1 MRAAN
6 GRPSGS
12 RFGWL
17 VAGVWAAVLTAVLA
31 PVALAQSPG
40 LEPPERPQGLRAEV
54 SHDVVSLSWD
64 DPGDASISGYQILRR
79 DRDLSPVGVFEV
91 LVDDTGSAAAAY
103 ADRQVQP
110 ETRYNYRVK
119 ARNTAGLSR
128 RSNFVRA
135 DTPPAP
141 EEAIEEAL
149 KKAIKALP
157 EEAVTVW
164 TGQLTVGVF
173 AAAAPPV
180 PGYAVW
186 TSQGALSP
194 DSFWF
199 DEKEYTVLGL
209 LEHGG
214 GLNLVLDRPLPHDFV
229 LELGARRYESGA
241 SLEPVFVWAG
251 RYWWPDDAI
260 GWAAGDE
267 LTVSIIL
274 DPGTTASER
283 APAPPSA
290 YLTEAPA
297 AHNGRDAFSVKLVF
311 DEPEL
316 PLSAALLRDHALQV
330 SGGSVLA
337 VAARAGSTTNWTV
350 TLQPDGDA
358 PLTVSLPSPADCADA
373 GAVCSADGR
382 KLRGRL
388 TATIAGPPQ
397 LAALHIVGATLSPA
411 FDPATELFTAET
423 GLEQV
428 TVVAAADRPSA
439 QLTISPADADPQQAG
454 HQVALAAAGETTIE
468 LEIESAAG
476 ETARVYWVVL
486 RRSAATPEPPSSG
499 LNALRFSGLPALEFS
514 EHESRFE
521 LDAPED
527 LEETTVIVSRAES
540 EAVVEVFAVRGDDLV
555 ADDADHDPG
564 APGHQVRL
572 SGWGDTLLLVRV
584 TSGDGR
590 SQRAYVTHLRGEVE
604 TETAPPAVR
613 SGPRSAPRKPASSG
627 ARDDDDVPTLSALS
641 LSGADLTPAFASGVF
656 EYQAKAAADV
666 EQVTVTATPTASD
679 GTLTVIPADA
689 DPMLAG
695 HQVDLGA
702 AETVIAVIVSNPAG
716 QLNSYLLTVLRE
728 LPATPTSLQ
737 SLVEPVA
744 SITRTS
750 LFALAV
756 TGHTGNLRTTTNYR
770 LELRPDFQ
778 HDVFSYQVAAPAEI
792 THVAISPTRWFFDTN
807 IIEEPDGSVIWM
819 DKSYVIGPSGSE
831 IVTTYDI
838 IVRSPG
844 ADPSTYSIT
853 VTRPAL
859 EQTDASLYELNVQH
873 RRLIPRFDP
882 ETHEYRLTV
891 PDHRDTLNVDIT
903 STNSNAS
910 ISVSPA
916 DADPQEPGYQIPL
929 LPVQPGGEPALTTVT
944 VTVTSEDLSATRTYT
959 LTVTRRTPG
968 PALVTVELPEHCSLR
983 ELEDEPVIDTWY
995 FVTIGAQTCYRSG
1008 LNISRM
1014 YRMVVLKR
1022 SEINI
1027 ELITA
1032 RERFLQV
1039 LDTGG
1044 VTRPRSYK
1052 YADEINP
1059 VEQNVSYTL
1068 DAGTYIIRFDQT
1080 GWFSAHN
1087 GRFYTLNV
1095 TGDHVLRPSSRL
1107 LHDLQLDDVS
1117 LPAFDSYLLSY
1128 DVARPANNATMTTVT
1143 ATPQAPA
1150 TAADITI
1157 LPPDADLNT
1166 AGHQVEIPIDRD
1178 TLISVRIADSDGRA
1192 APLTYTVT
1200 VPLDAEAAPTG
1211 LVASSSV
1218 DGVQLEWI
1226 SPVKNA
1232 SAITGYAIWRRSLN
1246 AGDTELTLLTA
1257 DTGNADVAHLD
1268 QTATVTGDRFEYQV
1282 VALRGSVVSAG
1293 SNLALIKYEDPSDS
1307 SLQSLSVQ
1315 RALVPGFGAD
1325 TITYEVTL
1333 PAGTSTFLV
1342 DALPSSSR
1350 ATMSAS
1356 PAPAH
1361 SSQGGFWYELPSSPD
1376 DGADAQIA
1384 VAITVTSEDDSS
1396 STTYMITVTRATGP
1410 APGGFK
1416 SIEVGWTFACAIRLD
1431 GTSACWNYEVP
1442 NHADHTSH
1450 TSYGYTIVR
1459 NQPQGGVVQE
1469 LTAAIARACTLRPDG
1484 ETHCWGDFHDHI
1496 NTPLL
1501 GGQGTLTQ
1509 QSGTGPLI
1517 HFFTFG
1523 TGVKLLSD
1531 GSVVDLK
1538 SGRLPSS
1545 LAAGPYQAVG
1555 TASDFTCA
1563 LDLNGHIKCWER
1575 GRSLRIPYPDV
1586 EFKYLGVGGFTTCG
1600 IRKDDSTLHC
1610 WEWISNGRRYVLHE
1624 NEPEGAFQMVDAG
1637 YGAIVCGVM
1646 VSGEAR
1652 CWAGWNGNTSHDRFW
1667 GITLDKFARNA
1678 ANLVVAPDLD
1688 THSYTMVAMDRHSFA
1703 CGLRTDHSIACW
1715 GWDNEYLASMLP
1727 PFESP
1732 WHDSPLLVDLSVDHG
1747 ALLPEF
1753 DRDVTEYELS
1763 VDNATSTITITP
1775 EVTNLF
1781 ASYAISADTDATV
1794 TGDTVDLSVGA
1805 NVVTITVTAA
1815 DGVTTRAYT
1824 LTVTR
1829 AAPTS

>member
-6 GRPSGS
+6 HWRRSGS

-17 VAGVWAAVLTAVLA
+17 LAGVWAAVLTAVLA

-54 SHDVVSLSWD
+54 SHDAVSLSWD
-64 DPGDASISGYQILRR
+64 DPGDAAISGYLILRR

-91 LVDDTGSAAAAY
+91 LVEDTGSAAAAY

-119 ARNTAGLSR
+119 ARNAAGLSR

-135 DTPPAP
+135 DTPAAP

-149 KKAIKALP
+149 KKAIEALP

-180 PGYAVW
+180 AGYAVW
-186 TSQGALSP
+186 TRQGALSP

-199 DEKEYTVLGL
+199 DKKEYTVLGL

-214 GLNLVLDRPLPHDFV
+214 GLNLVLGRPLPHDFV

-267 LTVSIIL
+267 LTVSIVL
-274 DPGTTASER
+274 DPSTTASER
-283 APAPPSA
+283 ELAPPSA

-297 AHNGRDAFSVKLVF
+297 AHNGRDAFSLRLIF
-311 DEPEL
+311 DESEL

-337 VAARAGSTTNWTV
+337 VTQGRRANDWLI

-397 LAALHIVGATLSPA
+397 LAALRIVGATLSPA
-411 FDPATELFTAET
+411 FDPATELFTAAAET

-439 QLTISPADADPQQAG
+439 QLTIRPADADPQQAG
-454 HQVALAAAGETTIE
+454 HQIALAAAGETTIE
-468 LEIESAAG
+468 LELESAAG

-486 RRSAATPEPPSSG
+486 RRSAAAPEAPSSG

-514 EHESRFE
+514 EQESRYE
-521 LDAPED
+521 LDAPEA

-540 EAVVEVFAVRGDDLV
+540 EAGVDIFTVRGDELV
-555 ADDADHDPG
+555 VNEADHDPN
-564 APGHQVRL
+564 APGHQTLL

-590 SQRAYVTHLRGEVE
+590 SQRAYVTHLRGEPNS
-604 TETAPPAVR
+604 PPATPALR
-613 SGPRSAPRKPASSG
+613 SGPRAATTAKG
-627 ARDDDDVPTLSALS
+627 ARDDVPTTLSALS
-641 LSGADLTPAFASGVF
+641 LSGANLTPAFASDV
-656 EYQAKAAADV
+656 YIYDASVATDV
-666 EQVTVTATPTASD
+666 EQVTLSATPTASD
-679 GTLTVIPADA
+679 ATLLAVIPADA
-689 DPMLAG
+689 DSMLAG
-695 HQVDLGA
+695 YQVNLGA
-702 AETVIAVIVSNPAG
+702 AGSETTIVVVVSNPAG
-716 QLNSYLLTVLRE
+716 QLNSYLIRVLRP
-728 LPATPTSLQ
+728 LPTTPTTLQ
-737 SLVEPVA
+737 SLVVEGHELSPA
-744 SITRTS
+744 
-750 LFALAV
+750 FAA
-756 TGHTGNLRTTTNYR
+756 
-770 LELRPDFQ
+770 
-778 HDVFSYQVAAPAEI
+778 DVQLYQVAADA
-792 THVAISPTRWFFDTN
+792 HVSEVTLTAVPTAGAAATLTFAPSDADPTTPGYQVALGSAGAQTTTSIAI
-807 IIEEPDGSVIWM
+807 IISAPGAAAH
-819 DKSYVIGPSGSE
+819 
-831 IVTTYDI
+831 TTYVVI
-838 IVRSPG
+838 ITRAAP
-844 ADPSTYSIT
+844 DPSDAALRSLSVDGHTLT
-853 VTRPAL
+853 PA
-859 EQTDASLYELNVQH
+859 
-873 RRLIPRFDP
+873 FDP
-882 ETHEYRLTV
+882 ETSDYALTV
-891 PDHRDTLNVDIT
+891 PADSDSVTIRAL
-903 STNSNAS
+903 SRSPNAGL
-910 ISVSPA
+910 SVSPP
-916 DADPQEPGYQIPL
+916 DADPLEPGHQIPL
-929 LPVQPGGEPALTTVT
+929 AAVEPGQPPSLTTAT
-944 VTVTSEDLSATRTYT
+944 VTVTSADLSATRTYT
-959 LTVTRRTPG
+959 ITITVARKSPIFVPITM
-968 PALVTVELPEHCSLR
+968 ELPSGCTLR
-983 ELEDEPVIDTWY
+983 EIADGPIEGGEWTTSCGSVNKEQGSSEPGYSSYSTYYRLVQLEHGW
-995 FVTIGAQTCYRSG
+995 VTIRLLTESSVIQGQANN
-1008 LNISRM
+1008 LV
-1014 YRMVVLKR
+1014 VVLRSARGISLAKR
-1022 SEINI
+1022 YELWNDHFHVQGPLGKTLKPGNYVI
-1027 ELITA
+1027 ELVNYCRT
-1032 RERFLQV
+1032 
-1039 LDTGG
+1039 DC
-1044 VTRPRSYK
+1044 TR
-1052 YADEINP
+1052 DWH
-1059 VEQNVSYTL
+1059 YTL
-1068 DAGTYIIRFDQT
+1068 RVAGAR
-1080 GWFSAHN
+1080 S
-1087 GRFYTLNV
+1087 
-1095 TGDHVLRPSSRL
+1095 LRPSTPL
-1107 LHDLQLDDVS
+1107 LANLQLSDVN
-1117 LPAFDSYLLSY
+1117 LPPFSDQQLLYSV
-1128 DVARPANNATMTTVT
+1128 DRPAGVVAATTVT
-1143 ATPQAPA
+1143 ATPQAPV
-1150 TAADITI
+1150 TDGDVTI
-1157 LPPDADLNT
+1157 LPLDADPIT
-1166 AGHQVEIPIDRD
+1166 PGHQVKLPIDRK
-1178 TLISVRIADSDGRA
+1178 TVISVQVADPAGLAS
-1192 APLTYTVT
+1192 PVTYTVT
-1200 VPLDAEAAPTG
+1200 VPHDAEAAPTG
-1211 LVASSSV
+1211 LSASNTA
-1218 DGVQLEWI
+1218 DGVQLKWI
-1226 SPVKNA
+1226 APVKDA
-1232 SAITGYAIWRRSLN
+1232 GAITSYAVWRRHLD
-1246 AGDTELTLLTA
+1246 AGETELSLLAADSGTA
-1257 DTGNADVAHLD
+1257 DTVYLD
-1268 QTATVTGDRFEYQV
+1268 QTATVIEHRYEYQV
-1282 VALRGSVVSAG
+1282 VALRGSIVSFR
-1293 SNLALIKYEDPSDS
+1293 SNLLQHRYEDPSDAG
-1307 SLQSLSVQ
+1307 L
-1315 RALVPGFGAD
+1315 RALSMNGALVSGFHAD
-1325 TITYEVTL
+1325 TLSYEVTV
-1333 PAGTSTFLV
+1333 PAGTSTV
-1342 DALPSSSR
+1342 SVEGLPNNTR
-1350 ATMSAS
+1350 ASIS
-1356 PAPAH
+1356 VLPAPAH
-1361 SSQGGFWYELPSSPD
+1361 TSHNGYWFELDLLPAGGVPVQT
-1376 DGADAQIA
+1376 AIA
-1384 VAITVTSEDDSS
+1384 LTVTSEDGSVTTTYTIVVTR
-1396 STTYMITVTRATGP
+1396 STTS
-1410 APGGFK
+1410 GGFK
-1416 SIEVGWTFACAIRLD
+1416 FIEVGWTFACAIRVD

-1442 NHADHTSH
+1442 KHADHTSH
-1450 TSYGYTIVR
+1450 TPYGYTIVR

-1501 GGQGTLTQ
+1501 GGQGTLMQ

-1538 SGRLPSS
+1538 SGRLPRS

-1624 NEPEGAFQMVDAG
+1624 NEPEDAFQMVDAG

-1732 WHDSPLLVDLSVDHG
+1732 WHDSPLLVDLTVDNG

-1753 DRDVTEYELS
+1753 DRDVSAYELS
-1763 VDNATSTITITP
+1763 VDNATSAITITP

-1794 TGDTVDLSVGA
+1794 IDDTVDLSVGA

-1829 AAPTS
+1829 AAAN

>member
-6 GRPSGS
+6 HWRRSGS

-17 VAGVWAAVLTAVLA
+17 LAGVWAAVLTAVLA

-54 SHDVVSLSWD
+54 SHDAVSLSWD
-64 DPGDASISGYQILRR
+64 DPGDATISGYLILRR

-91 LVDDTGSAAAAY
+91 LVEDTGSAAAAY

-119 ARNTAGLSR
+119 ARNAAGLSR

-135 DTPPAP
+135 DTPAAP

-149 KKAIKALP
+149 KKAIEALP

-180 PGYAVW
+180 AGYAVW
-186 TSQGALSP
+186 TRQGALSP

-199 DEKEYTVLGL
+199 DKKEYTVLGL

-214 GLNLVLDRPLPHDFV
+214 GLNLVLGRPLPHDFV

-267 LTVSIIL
+267 LTVSIVL
-274 DPGTTASER
+274 DPSTTASER
-283 APAPPSA
+283 ELAPPSA

-297 AHNGRDAFSVKLVF
+297 AHNGRDPFRVKLVF
-311 DEPEL
+311 DESGL

-337 VAARAGSTTNWTV
+337 VDQGRRANDWLI

-358 PLTVSLPSPADCADA
+358 PLTVSLPSPVDCADA

-397 LAALHIVGATLSPA
+397 LAALRIVGATLSPA
-411 FDPATELFTAET
+411 FDPATELFTAAAET

-439 QLTISPADADPQQAG
+439 QLTIRPADADPQQAG
-454 HQVALAAAGETTIE
+454 HQVALAAAGETTLE
-468 LEIESAAG
+468 LELESAAG

-486 RRSAATPEPPSSG
+486 RRSAAAPEAPSSG

-514 EHESRFE
+514 EHESRYE
-521 LDAPED
+521 LDAPEA

-540 EAVVEVFAVRGDDLV
+540 EAGVDIFSVRGDELV
-555 ADDADHDPG
+555 VDEADHDPN

-590 SQRAYVTHLRGEVE
+590 SQRAYVTRLRGDVE

-613 SGPRSAPRKPASSG
+613 SETRSAPKKPASSG
-627 ARDDDDVPTLSALS
+627 ARDDEALTLSALS
-641 LSGADLTPAFASGVF
+641 LSGADLTPAFASDVF
-656 EYQAKAAADV
+656 QYQASVATDV
-666 EQVTVTATPTASD
+666 EHVTLTATPSASD
-679 GTLTVIPADA
+679 GALTVIPADA
-689 DPMLAG
+689 DALQTG
-695 HQVDLGA
+695 HQVSLGVA
-702 AETVIAVIVSNPAG
+702 GTETVIAVIVSNPAG
-716 QLNSYLLTVLRE
+716 QLLSYLVTVLRP
-728 LPATPTSLQ
+728 LPATPTTLQ
-737 SLVEPVA
+737 SLVIEGHELSPA
-744 SITRTS
+744 
-750 LFALAV
+750 FAAAV
-756 TGHTGNLRTTTNYR
+756 QL
-770 LELRPDFQ
+770 
-778 HDVFSYQVAAPAEI
+778 YQVAADAHVSQVTLAARPSAAVATLTFAPSDADPA
-792 THVAISPTRWFFDTN
+792 TPGYQVAL
-807 IIEEPDGSVIWM
+807 G
-819 DKSYVIGPSGSE
+819 
-831 IVTTYDI
+831 
-838 IVRSPG
+838 SPG
-844 ADPSTYSIT
+844 AQTTTSIAIIISAPGAAAHTTYVVIITRAAPDP
-853 VTRPAL
+853 
-859 EQTDASLYELNVQH
+859 TDAALSSLSVDGHTLT
-873 RRLIPRFDP
+873 PAFDP
-882 ETHEYRLTV
+882 ETSDYALTV
-891 PDHRDTLNVDIT
+891 PADSGSVTIRAL
-903 STNSNAS
+903 SRSPNAGL
-910 ISVSPA
+910 SVSPP
-916 DADPQEPGYQIPL
+916 DADPLEPGYQIPL
-929 LPVQPGGEPALTTVT
+929 AAVEPGQPPSLTTAT
-944 VTVTSEDLSATRTYT
+944 VTVTSADLATTQTYT
-959 LTVTRRTPG
+959 ITVTVARKSPIFVPITM
-968 PALVTVELPEHCSLR
+968 ELPSGCTLR
-983 ELEDEPVIDTWY
+983 EIADGPIEGGEWTTSCGSVNKEQGSSEPGYSSYSTYYRLVQLEHGW
-995 FVTIGAQTCYRSG
+995 VTIRLLTESSVIQGQANN
-1008 LNISRM
+1008 LV
-1014 YRMVVLKR
+1014 VVLRSARGISLAKR
-1022 SEINI
+1022 YELWNDHFHVQGPLGKTLKPGNYVI
-1027 ELITA
+1027 ELVNYCRT
-1032 RERFLQV
+1032 
-1039 LDTGG
+1039 DC
-1044 VTRPRSYK
+1044 TR
-1052 YADEINP
+1052 DWH
-1059 VEQNVSYTL
+1059 YTL
-1068 DAGTYIIRFDQT
+1068 RVAGAR
-1080 GWFSAHN
+1080 S
-1087 GRFYTLNV
+1087 
-1095 TGDHVLRPSSRL
+1095 LRPSTPL
-1107 LHDLQLDDVS
+1107 LANLQLSDVN
-1117 LPAFDSYLLSY
+1117 LPPFSDQQLLYSV
-1128 DVARPANNATMTTVT
+1128 DRPAGVVAATTVT
-1143 ATPQAPA
+1143 ATPQAPV
-1150 TAADITI
+1150 TDGDVTI
-1157 LPPDADLNT
+1157 LPLDADPIT
-1166 AGHQVEIPIDRD
+1166 PGHQVKLPIDRK
-1178 TLISVRIADSDGRA
+1178 TVISVQVADPAGLAS
-1192 APLTYTVT
+1192 PVTYTVT
-1200 VPLDAEAAPTG
+1200 VPHDAEAAPTG
-1211 LVASSSV
+1211 LSASNTA
-1218 DGVQLEWI
+1218 DGVQLKWI
-1226 SPVKNA
+1226 APVKDA
-1232 SAITGYAIWRRSLN
+1232 GAITSYAVWRRHLD
-1246 AGDTELTLLTA
+1246 AGETELSLLAADSGTA
-1257 DTGNADVAHLD
+1257 DTVYLD
-1268 QTATVTGDRFEYQV
+1268 QTATVIEHRYEYQV
-1282 VALRGSVVSAG
+1282 VALRGSIVSVR
-1293 SNLALIKYEDPSDS
+1293 SNLLQHRYEDPSDAG
-1307 SLQSLSVQ
+1307 L
-1315 RALVPGFGAD
+1315 RALSMNGALVSGFHAD
-1325 TITYEVTL
+1325 TLSYEVTV
-1333 PAGTSTFLV
+1333 PAGTSTV
-1342 DALPSSSR
+1342 SVEGLPNNTR
-1350 ATMSAS
+1350 ASIS
-1356 PAPAH
+1356 VLPAPAH
-1361 SSQGGFWYELPSSPD
+1361 TSHNGYWFELDLLPAGGVPVQT
-1376 DGADAQIA
+1376 AIA
-1384 VAITVTSEDDSS
+1384 LTVTSEDGSVTTTYTIVVTR
-1396 STTYMITVTRATGP
+1396 STTS
-1410 APGGFK
+1410 GGFK
-1416 SIEVGWTFACAIRLD
+1416 FIEVGWTFACAIRVD

-1442 NHADHTSH
+1442 KHADHTNH
-1450 TSYGYTIVR
+1450 TPYGYTIVR

-1555 TASDFTCA
+1555 TAGEFTCA

-1600 IRKDDSTLHC
+1600 IRKDDSTVHC

-1624 NEPEGAFQMVDAG
+1624 NEPEDAFQMVDAG

-1652 CWAGWNGNTSHDRFW
+1652 CWAGWNDDTSRDVFW
-1667 GITLDKFARNA
+1667 GITLNDFARNA

-1753 DRDVTEYELS
+1753 DRDVSAYELS
-1763 VDNATSTITITP
+1763 VDNATTAITITP

-1781 ASYAISADTDATV
+1781 ATYAISADTDATV
-1794 TGDTVDLSVGA
+1794 IDDTVDLSVGA

-1829 AAPTS
+1829 AAAN